1 LRTEQLD
8 VLLFEV
14 RTTDANM
21 LISPSM
27 RLPVL
32 QVLATI
38 EAVSRAV
45 HIDSLIMLRTK

>member
-14 RTTDANM
+14 RTMDANM
-21 LISPSM
+21 LIFPSL

-32 QVLATI
+32 QVQVTI
-38 EAVSRAV
+38 EAVLRAV
-45 HIDSLIMLRTK
+45 HIDSLIMLRTE

>member
-8 VLLFEV
+8 VLLFQV
-14 RTTDANM
+14 RATDANM

-27 RLPVL
+27 RLPAL
-32 QVLATI
+32 QVLATV
-38 EAVSRAV
+38 EAVLRAV

>member
-1 LRTEQLD
+1 M
-8 VLLFEV
+8 F
-14 RTTDANM
+14 
-21 LISPSM
+21 ISPSL

-45 HIDSLIMLRTK
+45 HVDSLIMLRTE